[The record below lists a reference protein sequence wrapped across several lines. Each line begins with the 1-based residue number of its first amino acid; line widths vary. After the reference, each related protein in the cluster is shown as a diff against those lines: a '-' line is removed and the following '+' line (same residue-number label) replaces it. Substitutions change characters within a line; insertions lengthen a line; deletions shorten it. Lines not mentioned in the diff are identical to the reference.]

1 MTEER
6 SNATSVPPMVDTFFN
21 ISLCALAR
29 SAEAADQGDT
39 HRLAREIDTFV
50 TLSGQHDTNTWVYL
64 FGRYISEQARIR
76 VEKAGR
82 SDADIG
88 RLRALLA
95 RSLECLNGYAVLFPS
110 HDTSELAR
118 AVFEELEKGK

>member
-6 SNATSVPPMVDTFFN
+6 SNATPVPPMVDTFFN

-29 SAEAADQGDT
+29 SAEAADRGDT

-50 TLSGQHDTNTWVYL
+50 TLSGQHDTNTWVYF
-64 FGRYISEQARIR
+64 FGKYISEQARIR
-76 VEKAGR
+76 VERTGR
-82 SDADIG
+82 SATDIG
-88 RLRALLA
+88 RLRDLLS
-95 RSLECLNGYAVLFPS
+95 RSLEYLNGYAVLFPS

-118 AVFEELEKGK
+118 AIFKELEG